1 MTPEQAKALAEFL
14 LADAE
19 RERATTR
26 KVIAAVPAGQ
36 ESYSPDAKSMNA
48 LKLAWHIASSDW
60 WFLTSIVAGQ
70 FASGDE
76 GMPENIKTVA
86 DVLAWMD
93 ANVPPAHTQA
103 AAMGGQKLAA
113 TLDFF
118 GMFQAPA
125 VEFLNLNLKHIIHH
139 RGQLSA
145 YLRPMGGK
153 VPGIYGPSGD
163 EPISK

>member
-1 MTPEQAKALAEFL
+1 M
-14 LADAE
+14 ADAE
-19 RERATTR
+19 TERATTR

-36 ESYSPDAKSMNA
+36 ESYAPDAKSMNA
-48 LKLAWHIASSDW
+48 LKLAWHIASAEW
-60 WFLTSIVAGQ
+60 WFLTGVVAGQ
-70 FASGDE
+70 FAAGDG
-76 GMPENIKTVA
+76 GMPENIKTAA

-93 ANVPPAHTQA
+93 ANVPPAQAQA
-103 AAMGGQKLAA
+103 AALSGEKLAA

-125 VEFLNLNLKHIIHH
+125 VVFLNLNLKHIIHH

-163 EPISK
+163 EPIK